1 MKEKLDVSGCHTF
14 EYMHIKKEKQKDELI
29 FNKVTSESIQ
39 EMILEYKNT
48 GFVPIVIELT
58 EENDVEML
66 VTINS
71 MHSGG
76 SAWVNGFDVEGKFVR
91 INEGFIKKI
100 NHMETTSAHFEEYN
114 KYVEQAEV
122 FHKQNREFEEQF
134 GLFNEGTKGKY
145 PYDRDVQ

>member
-1 MKEKLDVSGCHTF
+1 MTKSDVDEKKG
-14 EYMHIKKEKQKDELI
+14 KQREDELTFKKI
-29 FNKVTSESIQ
+29 TPELIQ

-58 EENDVEML
+58 EENDIEML

-76 SAWVNGFDVEGKFVR
+76 SAWINGFDVEGKFVR
-91 INEGFIKKI
+91 INESYVKKI
-100 NHMETTSAHFEEYN
+100 NHMETNRTHFEEYN

-122 FHKQNREFEEQF
+122 FHKQNRELEEQF
-134 GLFNEGTKGKY
+134 GLFNIGTKGKY
-145 PYDRDVQ
+145 PFDRDVQ

>member
-1 MKEKLDVSGCHTF
+1 MTRNDLYKKKGKQEENESTF
-14 EYMHIKKEKQKDELI
+14 KKITPEL
-29 FNKVTSESIQ
+29 IQ

-58 EENDVEML
+58 EENDIEML
-66 VTINS
+66 VIINS

-91 INEGFIKKI
+91 INEGYVKKI
-100 NHMETTSAHFEEYN
+100 NHMETTNIHFEEYN

-122 FHKQNREFEEQF
+122 FHKQNRELEEQF
-134 GLFNEGTKGKY
+134 GLFNAEAKGKY
-145 PYDRDVQ
+145 PFDRDVQ